1 MRYNKKIKVTSD
13 EVKANLELLANAN
26 LKDKE
31 PSFNLIYL
39 NTPHGQ
45 QIIKTHLTDKE
56 WLKENGLKLK
66 KKR

>member
-1 MRYNKKIKVTSD
+1 MKYNKKIKVTSD

-26 LKDKE
+26 LNDKE

-39 NTPHGQ
+39 NTPNGQ
-45 QIIKTHLTDKE
+45 QIIKTQLTDKE

>member
-1 MRYNKKIKVTSD
+1 MKYNKKVKVTSD

-26 LKDKE
+26 LNDKE

-39 NTPHGQ
+39 NTPNGQ
-45 QIIKTHLTDKE
+45 QIIKTQLTQIE

>member
-1 MRYNKKIKVTSD
+1 MKYNKKIKVTSD

-26 LKDKE
+26 LNDKE

-45 QIIKTHLTDKE
+45 QIIKTQLTDKE